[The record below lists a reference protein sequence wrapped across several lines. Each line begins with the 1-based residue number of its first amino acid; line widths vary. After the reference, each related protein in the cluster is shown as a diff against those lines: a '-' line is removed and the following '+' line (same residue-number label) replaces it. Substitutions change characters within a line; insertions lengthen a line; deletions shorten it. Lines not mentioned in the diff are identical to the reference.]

1 MGQNQ
6 RLLID
11 FKLKLDSSFF
21 IIMIKQEG
29 WWVQPERI
37 LPLLE
42 EIMEWGRAWWGQA
55 CNRREAITSMPS
67 KSNACFHGYHNQG
80 LVLGDL

>member
-21 IIMIKQEG
+21 IIMIKQG
-29 WWVQPERI
+29 GRWVQPERT

-42 EIMEWGRAWWGQA
+42 EIME
-55 CNRREAITSMPS
+55 
-67 KSNACFHGYHNQG
+67 
-80 LVLGDL
+80 